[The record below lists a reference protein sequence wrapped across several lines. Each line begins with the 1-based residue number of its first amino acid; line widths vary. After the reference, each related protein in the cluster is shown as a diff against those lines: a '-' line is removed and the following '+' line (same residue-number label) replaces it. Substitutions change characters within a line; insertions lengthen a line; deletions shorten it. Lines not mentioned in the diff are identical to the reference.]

1 LIQESILIWI
11 ITIAFIVLAFFCV
24 LKGFTASLPWLAA
37 MVSFPW
43 GAYGV
48 SQACYY
54 NKSKIENSSGG
65 ITYEKMMQNF
75 KNCQEDIDINGP
87 I

>member
-1 LIQESILIWI
+1 MLIWL
-11 ITIAFIVLAFFCV
+11 ITISFVVLSFVCV
-24 LKGFTASLPWLAA
+24 VNGFLGTLPWLAA

-54 NKSKIENSSGG
+54 NKSKAENTQGG
-65 ITYEKMMQNF
+65 IKYHYVVDKQQQPDDF
-75 KNCQEDIDINGP
+75 RI
-87 I
+87 